1 MIVANLS
8 IVRSAHSLFNLHFF
22 TFQREA
28 MATGEVD
35 LGSLPAEEIFKLLE
49 SNNQEVRNYFT
60 NFFFI
65 EMLRWCLRFKDS
77 SMKI

>member
-1 MIVANLS
+1 
-8 IVRSAHSLFNLHFF
+8 
-22 TFQREA
+22 

-60 NFFFI
+60 NFF
-65 EMLRWCLRFKDS
+65 LLKY
-77 SMKI
+77 